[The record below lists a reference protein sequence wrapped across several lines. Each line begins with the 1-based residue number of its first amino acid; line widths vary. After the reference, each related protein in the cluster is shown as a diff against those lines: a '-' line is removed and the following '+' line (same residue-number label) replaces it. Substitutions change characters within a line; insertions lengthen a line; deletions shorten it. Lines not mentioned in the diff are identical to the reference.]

1 MSAAFGLYSCLLLSL
16 ASTATAVLL
25 LPLLLLLLV
34 GYAWSLECEVRE
46 AFAPGG
52 PTSLTG
58 QWHTYRSHAC
68 RTTQNARIASGRTG
82 IRARPVSAR
91 YSHTWHIPYKYA
103 LPRHQV
109 PACTMHSSRTEQQH
123 EYWGVL
129 RARSFSVSATPEEPL
144 RRPTSAATVHDIL
157 RSIYIYIQV
166 YIYQVLL
173 YICTSSGSAPLRRVM
188 RAKRMKKAI
197 LLVLEST
204 AEQEQER
211 EQARSNQTMH
221 NSDRDEL
228 SHELRCS
235 LAPCVPS
242 RPPKTMPA
250 KGVCEAAL
258 TEYVLSTPHW
268 LLRTATLL

>member
-1 MSAAFGLYSCLLLSL
+1 MSYPRPAA
-16 ASTATAVLL
+16 
-25 LPLLLLLLV
+25 P
-34 GYAWSLECEVRE
+34 
-46 AFAPGG
+46 
-52 PTSLTG
+52 
-58 QWHTYRSHAC
+58 
-68 RTTQNARIASGRTG
+68 ARIS
-82 IRARPVSAR
+82 
-91 YSHTWHIPYKYA
+91 YSYFCF
-103 LPRHQV
+103 V
-109 PACTMHSSRTEQQH
+109 H
-123 EYWGVL
+123 E
-129 RARSFSVSATPEEPL
+129 
-144 RRPTSAATVHDIL
+144 TSNSYSYCCFVHET
-157 RSIYIYIQV
+157 SIYIYQV

>member
-157 RSIYIYIQV
+157 RSIYIYIPGIYIPGTAV
-166 YIYQVLL
+166 YMYLL
-173 YICTSSGSAPLRRVM
+173 WFSTITTRYASKKDEKSDTARAREHSRARTRARASTQQPDNAQQRQGRV
-188 RAKRMKKAI
+188 
-197 LLVLEST
+197 V
-204 AEQEQER
+204 
-211 EQARSNQTMH
+211 AR
-221 NSDRDEL
+221 
-228 SHELRCS
+228 
-235 LAPCVPS
+235 V
-242 RPPKTMPA
+242 
-250 KGVCEAAL
+250 AL
-258 TEYVLSTPHW
+258 
-268 LLRTATLL
+268 